1 MDTLATWLVS
11 VNSPDE
17 DVQRRG
23 KLLIIIALGLVVLGL
38 ALILVVLANV
48 YTTMLLVWMTGGT
61 IACASVVLLG
71 RAGLVN
77 LGAYILIG
85 TMLLVISGSLPTNND
100 PNELFF
106 MILPVLCAGVLLPP
120 THVWGV
126 LALAIVGSGIGFGLL
141 PPEARNSVLWRTS
154 ILSAPM
160 LTSMVALI
168 TFLSARTTR
177 RAIGAAAA
185 ARAEAEAASAAL
197 AASNSSLEA
206 RIEERTAALRQAA
219 DQQRAVAAQLQASL
233 EAQQELNRVIA
244 ELTVPIIPISAGTL
258 VVPVVGNIDSKRAA
272 LLLSTLLERVEERGA
287 RTVVLDITGVAVV
300 DTQVAAALLRV
311 ATAARL
317 MGAETLLVGIRPEV
331 AQSLVH
337 LGVDLTT
344 LRTAATL
351 QDGLLAIGVTRSQVS
366 NTERDAAP
374 EGVLA

>member
-1 MDTLATWLVS
+1 MDNLATWLVS

-23 KLLIIIALGLVVLGL
+23 KLLIIIALSLVVLAL

-77 LGAYILIG
+77 LGAYLLIG
-85 TMLLVISGSLPTNND
+85 TMLLVISGSLPTSNNQ
-100 PNELFF
+100 PNALFF

-120 THVWGV
+120 VHVWGV
-126 LALAIVGSGIGFGLL
+126 LALTIVGSGIGFGLL

-154 ILSAPM
+154 MLSAPL

-177 RAIGAAAA
+177 HALGAAAA

-197 AASNSSLEA
+197 AASNTSLEA
-206 RIEERTAALRQAA
+206 RVEERTAALRQAA
-219 DQQRAVAAQLQASL
+219 DQQRAVAVQLQASL

-244 ELTVPIIPISAGTL
+244 ELAVPIIPISTGTL
-258 VVPVVGNIDSKRAA
+258 VVPVIGNIDSKRAA

-351 QDGLLAIGVTRSQVS
+351 QDGLLTIGVTRSH
-366 NTERDAAP
+366 TERDAAP

>member
-1 MDTLATWLVS
+1 MDNLAMWLVS

-23 KLLIIIALGLVVLGL
+23 KLLIIIALGLMVL
-38 ALILVVLANV
+38 ALALFPVTLATV
-48 YTTMLLVWMTGGT
+48 YTTMGLVWLAGAA
-61 IACASVVLLG
+61 IAFAGVVLLG
-71 RAGLVN
+71 RFGQVN

-85 TMLLVISGSLPTNND
+85 TTLLVISGSLPTSNNQ
-100 PNELFF
+100 PNGLFF

-120 THVWGV
+120 VHVWGV

-141 PPEARNSVLWRTS
+141 PPEARDSMLWRQS
-154 ILSAPM
+154 MLSAP
-160 LTSMVALI
+160 LLLSVVALI

-177 RAIGAAAA
+177 HALGAAEV

-197 AASNSSLEA
+197 ATSNSSLEA
-206 RIEERTAALRQAA
+206 RVEERTAALRQAA
-219 DQQRAVAAQLQASL
+219 DQQRAVATQLQASL

-244 ELTVPIIPISAGTL
+244 ELAVPIIPISVGTL

-311 ATAARL
+311 ASAARL

-331 AQSLVH
+331 AQALVH

-351 QDGLLAIGVTRSQVS
+351 QDGLLAIGVTRSEH
-366 NTERDAAP
+366 ERAAAP
-374 EGVLA
+374 ERMVA